1 MNDDLAGHVGRL
13 IESRKTMVLA
23 TAGAGAWAA
32 PVYYIFHANCFYFFS
47 SPRSRHVTEAL
58 ATGQC
63 AASIFRDS
71 SDWRAIEGLQMEG
84 RVEEAD
90 PEPQMFDAYLARFP
104 TARELGGSSAAEF
117 AGKLRARMYRFVPER
132 RFYLNNGLGFGRRVE
147 L

>member
-1 MNDDLAGHVGRL
+1 MNADLGGHVARL
-13 IESRKTMVLA
+13 IEDRKTMVLA

-32 PVYYIFHANCFYFFS
+32 PVYYIFHADCFYFFS
-47 SPRSRHVTEAL
+47 SPRSRHILEAL

-63 AASIFRDS
+63 AAAIFKDA

-84 RVEEAD
+84 RVEEVAAS
-90 PEPQMFDAYLARFP
+90 PELFEAYVARFP
-104 TARELGGSSAAEF
+104 TARELGGDSAGEF
-117 AGKLRARMYRFVPER
+117 AEKLRAKIYRFVPSR